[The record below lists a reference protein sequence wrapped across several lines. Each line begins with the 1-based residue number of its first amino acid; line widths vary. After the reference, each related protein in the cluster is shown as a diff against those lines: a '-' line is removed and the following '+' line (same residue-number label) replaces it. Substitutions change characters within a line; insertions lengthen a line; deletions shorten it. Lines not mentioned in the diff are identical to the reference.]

1 MQNDPRQQHRTV
13 CTNVLSADM
22 VVFSQFLIGHMG
34 IHVHP
39 SVVNATTDAYSTA
52 RPGICL
58 LVLLYVIMRYMGY
71 NVEPEHQLQAIDNI
85 FFQHSTQHGE
95 SCGGA
100 GKQEFMG
107 NALSQSTIPD
117 NDPLTN
123 LM

>member
-1 MQNDPRQQHRTV
+1 MSTHLLSTPRQMHTLQHD
-13 CTNVLSADM
+13 LEF
-22 VVFSQFLIGHMG
+22 VFW
-34 IHVHP
+34 
-39 SVVNATTDAYSTA
+39 
-52 RPGICL
+52 
-58 LVLLYVIMRYMGY
+58 VLLYVIMRYMGY